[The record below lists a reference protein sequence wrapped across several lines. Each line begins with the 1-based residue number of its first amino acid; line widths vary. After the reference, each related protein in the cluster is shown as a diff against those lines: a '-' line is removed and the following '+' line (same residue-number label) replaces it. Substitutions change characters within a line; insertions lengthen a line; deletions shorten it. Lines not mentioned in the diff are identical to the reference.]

1 MGSGPILALAPPAE
15 YTFMIYGSPV
25 GSYFKGN
32 QLTPIKLKLETG
44 VCVCVCVCVC
54 VRVCVRE
61 RARER
66 KRERERESRRV
77 GVLET
82 GYTPA

>member
-44 VCVCVCVCVC
+44 VCVCVCVCVSESA
-54 VRVCVRE
+54 RESESENERE
-61 RARER
+61 RA
-66 KRERERESRRV
+66 
-77 GVLET
+77 G
-82 GYTPA
+82 G

>member
-54 VRVCVRE
+54 VSESARESESESERE
-61 RARER
+61 RA
-66 KRERERESRRV
+66 
-77 GVLET
+77 G
-82 GYTPA
+82 G

>member
-44 VCVCVCVCVC
+44 VCVCVCVCV
-54 VRVCVRE
+54 RE

-66 KRERERESRRV
+66 KRERERESGRV

>member
-54 VRVCVRE
+54 VSESARESESENERE
-61 RARER
+61 RA
-66 KRERERESRRV
+66 
-77 GVLET
+77 G
-82 GYTPA
+82 G